1 MPIQDGQYVAPTF
14 VNDAAPAL
22 NASEMN
28 ALAGAAA
35 GAVEY
40 DRTMALT
47 SAQKQKAR
55 ENIQAVSAN
64 AITVQALYAN
74 WAGASAPFT
83 NTINVTG
90 VTATNNIV
98 VGLSP
103 NTSAAQYEAFS
114 DGEIICTAQGAGTIT
129 MTAYGTKPTV
139 DINISVL
146 ILG

>member
-40 DRTMALT
+40 DRTMALN
-47 SAQKQKAR
+47 SAQKQQAR
-55 ENIQAVSAN
+55 KNIQATSAS
-64 AITVQALYAN
+64 AATVQALYAN
-74 WAGASAPFT
+74 WVGASAPYT

-90 VTATNNIV
+90 VTTTNNIV

-103 NTSAAQYEAFS
+103 NTSAAQYAAFAG
-114 DGEIICTAQGAGTIT
+114 GEIICTAQGSGTIT
-129 MTAYGTKPTV
+129 LTAYGRKPSA
-139 DINISVL
+139 DINIAVL
-146 ILG
+146 ILE